1 MIAFVEMIV
10 TFAAL
15 TALCL
20 FLNTKMRLAAGLTP
34 LFVLCGTVVW
44 YSTLGSVHMLVPA
57 GIVWFGAAA
66 AACVWLW
73 RKHKEISAK
82 PADAGL
88 CPKPFAFFC
97 KFRHKY
103 SIRRPHVV
111 SCWRQ
116 ICNILSIYY
125 KLYASTL

>member
-1 MIAFVEMIV
+1 MCIRDRPEAVYAEEQYYDGFHLDVERGLPEF
-10 TFAAL
+10 TRAL
-15 TALCL
+15 
-20 FLNTKMRLAAGLTP
+20 
-34 LFVLCGTVVW
+34 
-44 YSTLGSVHMLVPA
+44 
-57 GIVWFGAAA
+57 FGAKA
-66 AACVWLW
+66 VSYTHLQ
-73 RKHKEISAK
+73 HKEISAK

-111 SCWRQ
+111 SGRRQ